1 MKRLSYGDI
10 LKRASQKKEE
20 TTVEPIVDVT
30 GEETKESAPSVTTGD
45 IKAAAESIAEKKP
58 VGTETVKET
67 EEPIVEDKAVE
78 AEPAEAVEEANKTTE
93 NKPVEEPVESK
104 EETVAEELVVEEEP
118 APKKTRKKK
127 SAIDYRE
134 FITSICAPCMN
145 DKEWEENVEYI
156 KAEINKIVLPSTTTP
171 ATIAVIV
178 ERIDALYDI
187 VAQQYHEQQ
196 SSLTN
201 LTDKRTGLMA
211 RIAMSVSGPNQAER
225 DRKAVEAC
233 ENYKRDGKIY
243 NLYEIVAETN
253 TRLAFLKGVYERLT
267 SKRGLLITLMGA
279 LKLSD

>member
-1 MKRLSYGDI
+1 MKRLNYGDI

-45 IKAAAESIAEKKP
+45 IKAAAESIAEKKTAE
-58 VGTETVKET
+58 TESVKT
-67 EEPIVEDKAVE
+67 EEPVIEDKAVE
-78 AEPAEAVEEANKTTE
+78 TEPVKAVKETDETTE
-93 NKPVEEPVESK
+93 DKPVQEAVESK
-104 EETVAEELVVEEEP
+104 EETVAEEPVVEEAP

-134 FITSICAPCMN
+134 FITSVCAPCMN

-201 LTDKRTGLMA
+201 LTDKRTGLMSH
-211 RIAMSVSGPNQAER
+211 IALGIKGANQAER
-225 DRKAVEAC
+225 DRLAVEAC
-233 ENYKRDGKIY
+233 ENYKRDGKTY

>member
-1 MKRLSYGDI
+1 MKRLNYGDI

-30 GEETKESAPSVTTGD
+30 GEETKAEEPSVTTGD
-45 IKAAAESIAEKKP
+45 IKAAAESIEQ
-58 VGTETVKET
+58 ESVKT
-67 EEPIVEDKAVE
+67 EESVVEDKAVE
-78 AEPAEAVEEANKTTE
+78 AEPVEAVEEANKTTE
-93 NKPVEEPVESK
+93 DKPIEEPVGSK
-104 EETVAEELVVEEEP
+104 EETVAEEFVIKETP

-127 SAIDYRE
+127 SAVDYRE
-134 FITSICAPCMN
+134 FITSVCAPCMN

-196 SSLTN
+196 SSLTS
-201 LTDKRTGLMA
+201 LTDKRTGLMS
-211 RIAMSVSGPNQAER
+211 RIAMGIKGANQAER
-225 DRKAVEAC
+225 DRLAVEAC
-233 ENYKRDGKIY
+233 ENYKRDGKTY

>member
-20 TTVEPIVDVT
+20 MTVEPIVDVT
-30 GEETKESAPSVTTGD
+30 DEETKADESSVTTGD
-45 IKAAAESIAEKKP
+45 IKAAAESIAENKTAETEP
-58 VGTETVKET
+58 VKAVKET
-67 EEPIVEDKAVE
+67 DE
-78 AEPAEAVEEANKTTE
+78 TTE
-93 NKPVEEPVESK
+93 NKPVKEPVELK
-104 EETVAEELVVEEEP
+104 EETAAEEHVVEEAP

-127 SAIDYRE
+127 SAVDYRE
-134 FITSICAPCMN
+134 FITSVCAPCMN

-178 ERIDALYDI
+178 ERIDALYDL

-196 SSLTN
+196 SSLTS

-211 RIAMSVSGPNQAER
+211 QIAMSVSGPNQAER

-233 ENYKRDGKIY
+233 ENYKRDGKTY

>member
-1 MKRLSYGDI
+1 MKRLNYGDI

-45 IKAAAESIAEKKP
+45 IKAAAESIAEKKTAETEP
-58 VGTETVKET
+58 VKT
-67 EEPIVEDKAVE
+67 EEPVIEDKAVKE
-78 AEPAEAVEEANKTTE
+78 TDETTE
-93 NKPVEEPVESK
+93 DKPVEEHVESK
-104 EETVAEELVVEEEP
+104 EETVAEEPVVEEAP
-118 APKKTRKKK
+118 APKKNRKKK

-134 FITSICAPCMN
+134 FITSVCAPCMN

-196 SSLTN
+196 SSLTS
-201 LTDKRTGLMA
+201 LTDKRTGLMG
-211 RIAMSVSGPNQAER
+211 RIALGIKGANQAER
-225 DRKAVEAC
+225 DRLTVEAC
-233 ENYKRDGKIY
+233 ENYKRDGKTY

>member
-1 MKRLSYGDI
+1 MKRLNYGDI

-30 GEETKESAPSVTTGD
+30 GEETKKSAPSVTTGD
-45 IKAAAESIAEKKP
+45 IKAAAESIAEKKMAE
-58 VGTETVKET
+58 TESVKT
-67 EEPIVEDKAVE
+67 EEPVIEDKAVE
-78 AEPAEAVEEANKTTE
+78 TEPVKAVKETDETTE
-93 NKPVEEPVESK
+93 DKPVEEPIESK
-104 EETVAEELVVEEEP
+104 EETVAEEPVVEEAS

-134 FITSICAPCMN
+134 FVTSVCAPCMN

-196 SSLTN
+196 SSLTS

-233 ENYKRDGKIY
+233 ENYKRDGKTY